1 MENGFLRI
9 LFGIINKKN
18 MPRRDELC
26 VALLNTAMDYE
37 SILISQ
43 DATILEALT
52 KIDNIS
58 INDTRILFAVDSNR
72 KVVGTI
78 SDGDCR
84 RGFIKGKHLDTP
96 VKEVM
101 RTDFTFMKEDEY
113 DIEVMHRIRKLGF
126 KSVPVL
132 NNDGTL
138 SAVRDFTNG
147 KSYIPVDAV
156 LMAGGK
162 GERLRPLT
170 LETPKPLLKVAD
182 KPIIDYNIENLMHYG
197 VENINVT
204 VNYLGEQIEKHFSE
218 PVNGQ
223 QIKCVREGKFLGTI
237 GALDIIDDWH
247 NDTILLMNSDLFT
260 NIDFEAFYIH
270 YKKHDADMSV
280 AAVPYNVNIPYG
292 IFEIENTREIKGVR
306 EKPSFYYYANA
317 GIYLIKRELLSLIPK
332 DTFYNATDFM
342 DKLIELGKKVI
353 RFPIAGYW
361 IDIGKPEDF
370 KSVQEFARNLGKQ

>member
-1 MENGFLRI
+1 MDYTISKNATILDSLKQIDQLSINNSRI
-9 LFGIINKKN
+9 LFVKDESQKIIGS
-18 MPRRDELC
+18 
-26 VALLNTAMDYE
+26 V
-37 SILISQ
+37 
-43 DATILEALT
+43 
-52 KIDNIS
+52 
-58 INDTRILFAVDSNR
+58 
-72 KVVGTI
+72 

-84 RGFIKGKHLDTP
+84 RGLIKGKNLSDCVSEIMNP
-96 VKEVM
+96 N
-101 RTDFTFMKEDEY
+101 FTYLVHNTF
-113 DIEVMHRIRKLGF
+113 DIQKIKKIREKGL
-126 KSVPVL
+126 KYIPEL
-132 NNDGTL
+132 NEDGTL
-138 SAVRDFTNG
+138 FAIRDFTNG
-147 KSYIPVDAV
+147 KSYVPVDAV

-204 VNYLGEQIEKHFSE
+204 VNYLGEQIEEHFKN
-218 PVNGQ
+218 PYDGQ
-223 QIKCVREGKFLGTI
+223 QIKCVREGKYLGTI
-237 GALDIIDDWH
+237 GSLQIIDDWQ

-260 NIDFEAFYIH
+260 NIDFESFYIH
-270 YKKHDADMSV
+270 YKKHNADMSV

-292 IFEIENTREIKGVR
+292 IFEIENTREIKGIK

-353 RFPIAGYW
+353 RYPIAGYW
-361 IDIGKPEDF
+361 VDIGKPEDF
-370 KSVQEFARNLGKQ
+370 KKVQEFARNIRKS

>member
-1 MENGFLRI
+1 MDFTISKEATVLDVLKRIDMLSIANTKLVFVLDEN
-9 LFGIINKKN
+9 
-18 MPRRDELC
+18 E
-26 VALLNTAMDYE
+26 
-37 SILISQ
+37 
-43 DATILEALT
+43 
-52 KIDNIS
+52 
-58 INDTRILFAVDSNR
+58 
-72 KVVGTI
+72 KVIGSV

-84 RGFIKGKHLDTP
+84 RGLINGKVLTSS
-96 VKEVM
+96 VTEIM
-101 RTDFTFMKEDEY
+101 NSNFTSLQKNCY
-113 DIEVMHRIRKLGF
+113 DVDKIQLIRERGLKY
-126 KSVPVL
+126 VPEL
-132 NNDGTL
+132 NEDGTL
-138 SAVRDFTNG
+138 YTIRDFTG
-147 KSYIPVDAV
+147 SKSYIPVDAV

-197 VENINVT
+197 VEHISVT
-204 VNYLGEQIEKHFSE
+204 VNYLGDQIEKHFEE
-218 PVNGQ
+218 PYNGQ

-237 GALDIIDDWH
+237 GSLDIIDNWH

-260 NIDFEAFYIH
+260 NIDFESFYIH
-270 YKKHDADMSV
+270 FKKHDADMSV

-292 IFEIENTREIKGVR
+292 IFEIENTREIKGVK

-317 GIYLIKRELLSLIPK
+317 GIYLIKRELLNLIPK

-370 KSVQEFARNLGKQ
+370 KKVQEFARNIRKS

>member
-1 MENGFLRI
+1 
-9 LFGIINKKN
+9 
-18 MPRRDELC
+18 
-26 VALLNTAMDYE
+26 MDFTVEYK
-37 SILISQ
+37 
-43 DATILEALT
+43 ATILDVLK
-52 KIDNIS
+52 KIDELSSKNTKLVFVKD
-58 INDTRILFAVDSNR
+58 NQNRI
-72 KVVGTI
+72 VGSV

-84 RGFIKGKHLDTP
+84 RALISGKNLNSNIS
-96 VKEVM
+96 EVM
-101 RTDFTFMKEDEY
+101 NKNFTYLKKDFY
-113 DIEVMHRIRKLGF
+113 DIAKIQRIRELKL
-126 KSVPVL
+126 KYVPEL
-132 NNDGTL
+132 NEDGTL
-138 SAVRDFTNG
+138 YTVRDFTNG
-147 KSYIPVDAV
+147 KSYVPVDAV
-156 LMAGGK
+156 MMAGGK

-204 VNYLGEQIEKHFSE
+204 VNYLGEQIEQHFSK

-237 GALDIIDDWH
+237 GSLEIIKEWH

-270 YKKHDADMSV
+270 FKKHNADMSV

-292 IFEIENTREIKGVR
+292 IFEIENTREIKGVK

-317 GIYLIKRELLSLIPK
+317 GIYLIKRDLLSLIPK

-342 DKLIELGKKVI
+342 DKLINLGKKVI
-353 RFPIAGYW
+353 RYPIAGYW
-361 IDIGKPEDF
+361 VDIGKPEDF
-370 KSVQEFARNLGKQ
+370 KSVQEFARNIGKQ

>member
-1 MENGFLRI
+1 
-9 LFGIINKKN
+9 
-18 MPRRDELC
+18 
-26 VALLNTAMDYE
+26 MDYTIE
-37 SILISQ
+37 DTASIIEVLK
-43 DATILEALT
+43 
-52 KIDNIS
+52 KIDNLS
-58 INDTRILFAVDSNR
+58 IQNT
-72 KVVGTI
+72 KVVFVKDKAGKI
-78 SDGDCR
+78 VGSVSDGDCR
-84 RGFIKGKHLDTP
+84 RALINGKGIEAKVSDFMNTN
-96 VKEVM
+96 
-101 RTDFTFMKEDEY
+101 FTFLRKCEY
-113 DIEVMHRIRKLGF
+113 NIQKIQKIRQLGI
-126 KSVPVL
+126 KYVPEL
-132 NNDGTL
+132 NADGTL
-138 SAVRDFTNG
+138 YTVRDFSNG

-197 VENINVT
+197 VEHINVT
-204 VNYLGEQIEKHFSE
+204 VNYLGEQIEEHFSK
-218 PVNGQ
+218 PYNGQ
-223 QIKCVREGKFLGTI
+223 KVKCVREGKFLGTI
-237 GALDIIDDWH
+237 GSLDIIDNWH

-260 NIDFEAFYIH
+260 NIDFESFYIH
-270 YKKHDADMSV
+270 FKKYDADMSV

-292 IFEIENTREIKGVR
+292 IFEIENTREIKGVK

>member
-1 MENGFLRI
+1 MVLENF
-9 LFGIINKKN
+9 
-18 MPRRDELC
+18 
-26 VALLNTAMDYE
+26 
-37 SILISQ
+37 LISENS
-43 DATILEALT
+43 TILDVLK
-52 KIDNIS
+52 KIDKMS
-58 INDTRILFAVDSNR
+58 SFGTRILFVKDYKGVIKGS
-72 KVVGTI
+72 I

-84 RGFIKGKHLDTP
+84 RGLINGKSLNSFA
-96 VKEVM
+96 KEIM
-101 RTDFTFMKEDEY
+101 NENFTF
-113 DIEVMHRIRKLGF
+113 IRKQEYNVEIINKIRTLGL
-126 KSVPVL
+126 KYVPEL
-132 NNDGTL
+132 NFDGSL
-138 SAVRDFTNG
+138 FAVRDFTDG

-170 LETPKPLLKVAD
+170 LDTPKPLLKVAD
-182 KPIIDYNIENLMHYG
+182 KPIIDYNIENLIHYG
-197 VENINVT
+197 VEHINIT
-204 VNYLGEQIEKHFSE
+204 VNYLAEQIENHFKE
-218 PVNGQ
+218 PINGQ

-237 GALDIIDDWH
+237 GSLEIIDDWH

-260 NIDFEAFYIH
+260 NIDIESFYIH
-270 YKKHDADMSV
+270 FKKHNADMSV
-280 AAVPYNVNIPYG
+280 AAVPYNINIPYG
-292 IFEIENTREIKGVR
+292 IFEIENTREIKGVK

-370 KSVQEFARNLGKQ
+370 KNVQEFARNLQQK

>member
-1 MENGFLRI
+1 MDFTLG
-9 LFGIINKKN
+9 KN
-18 MPRRDELC
+18 
-26 VALLNTAMDYE
+26 
-37 SILISQ
+37 
-43 DATILEALT
+43 ATILDTLK
-52 KIDNIS
+52 KIDELSTKVAKLVFI
-58 INDTRILFAVDSNR
+58 VDDNG
-72 KVVGTI
+72 KVLGSV

-84 RGFIKGKHLDTP
+84 RGLINGKQLTSPVVEIMNTKFTSLKKG
-96 VKEVM
+96 
-101 RTDFTFMKEDEY
+101 FY
-113 DIEVMHRIRKLGF
+113 DVETIQKIRKLGF
-126 KSVPVL
+126 KYVPEL
-132 NNDGTL
+132 NEDGTL
-138 SAVRDFTNG
+138 FRIRDFTNG

-204 VNYLGEQIEKHFSE
+204 VNYLGEQIEQHFAE

-237 GALDIIDDWH
+237 GSLDIIEDWH

-292 IFEIENTREIKGVR
+292 IFEIENTREIKGVK

>member
-1 MENGFLRI
+1 MMLSDFLISDSETLLDALRKIDENSSLISKI
-9 LFGIINKKN
+9 LFVKNERKEIIG
-18 MPRRDELC
+18 
-26 VALLNTAMDYE
+26 
-37 SILISQ
+37 S
-43 DATILEALT
+43 
-52 KIDNIS
+52 
-58 INDTRILFAVDSNR
+58 
-72 KVVGTI
+72 I

-84 RGFIKGKHLDTP
+84 RSLIKGITLDSK
-96 VKEVM
+96 VKEIM
-101 RTDFTFMKEDEY
+101 NKNFTFLRKGKYEIETIQKIRNLNFKYVPELNED
-113 DIEVMHRIRKLGF
+113 
-126 KSVPVL
+126 
-132 NNDGTL
+132 NTL
-138 SAVRDFTNG
+138 SSIRDFTDG

-182 KPIIDYNIENLMHYG
+182 KPIIDYNIENLMQYG
-197 VENINVT
+197 IDNINVT
-204 VNYLGEQIEKHFSE
+204 VNYLGEQLEQHFAE

-223 QIKCVREGKFLGTI
+223 QIKCIREGKFLGTI
-237 GALDIIDDWH
+237 GSLDIIKDWH

-260 NIDFEAFYIH
+260 NIDFESFYIH
-270 YKKHDADMSV
+270 YKKHNADMSV
-280 AAVPYNVNIPYG
+280 AAVPYNVSIPYG
-292 IFEIENTREIKGVR
+292 IFEVENTREIKGVK
-306 EKPSFYYYANA
+306 EKPSYYYYANA

-370 KSVQEFARNLGKQ
+370 KNVQEFARNIRKS

>member
-1 MENGFLRI
+1 MELENF
-9 LFGIINKKN
+9 
-18 MPRRDELC
+18 
-26 VALLNTAMDYE
+26 
-37 SILISQ
+37 LISENS
-43 DATILEALT
+43 TILDVLK
-52 KIDNIS
+52 KIDKMS
-58 INDTRILFAVDSNR
+58 SFGTRILFVKDYKGVIKGS
-72 KVVGTI
+72 I

-84 RGFIKGKHLDTP
+84 RGLIKGKSLNSLA
-96 VKEVM
+96 KEIMNVN
-101 RTDFTFMKEDEY
+101 FTFVRKQEY
-113 DIEVMHRIRKLGF
+113 NVEIINKIRTLGL
-126 KSVPVL
+126 KYVPEL
-132 NNDGTL
+132 NDDGTL
-138 SAVRDFTNG
+138 YAVRDFTDG

-170 LETPKPLLKVAD
+170 LDTPKPLLKVAD
-182 KPIIDYNIENLMHYG
+182 KPIIDYNIENLIHYG
-197 VENINVT
+197 VEHINVT
-204 VNYLGEQIEKHFSE
+204 VNYLAEQIENHFKE
-218 PVNGQ
+218 PINGQ

-237 GALDIIDDWH
+237 GSLEIIDDWH

-260 NIDFEAFYIH
+260 NIDFESFYIH
-270 YKKHDADMSV
+270 FKKHNADMSV
-280 AAVPYNVNIPYG
+280 AAVPYNINIPYG
-292 IFEIENTREIKGVR
+292 IFEIENTREIKGVK

-370 KSVQEFARNLGKQ
+370 KNVQEFARNLGRK

>member
-1 MENGFLRI
+1 MDFTIE
-9 LFGIINKKN
+9 
-18 MPRRDELC
+18 
-26 VALLNTAMDYE
+26 ATASVIDV
-37 SILISQ
+37 LK
-43 DATILEALT
+43 
-52 KIDNIS
+52 KIDNLS
-58 INDTRILFAVDSNR
+58 TQNT
-72 KVVGTI
+72 KVVFVKDESGKI
-78 SDGDCR
+78 VGSVSDGDCR
-84 RGFIKGKHLDTP
+84 RTLISGKGIETKVSDFMNTN
-96 VKEVM
+96 
-101 RTDFTFMKEDEY
+101 FTFLKKSEY
-113 DIEVMHRIRKLGF
+113 DIQKIQKIRQLGI
-126 KSVPVL
+126 KYVPEL
-132 NNDGTL
+132 NADGTL
-138 SAVRDFTNG
+138 YTVRDFSNG

-197 VENINVT
+197 VEHINVT
-204 VNYLGEQIEKHFSE
+204 VNYLGEQIEEHFSK
-218 PVNGQ
+218 PYNGQ
-223 QIKCVREGKFLGTI
+223 KVKCVREGKFLGTI
-237 GALDIIDDWH
+237 GSLDIIDNWH

-260 NIDFEAFYIH
+260 NIDFESFYIH
-270 YKKHDADMSV
+270 FKKYDADMSV

-292 IFEIENTREIKGVR
+292 IFEIENTREIKGVK